1 MNALRSDATKADL
14 TPDQQAEL
22 ERILAGLDFAGWAVL
37 AGELDETLAAI
48 VADAGG
54 AALLQVGIAT
64 EVRPEVLNVV
74 SEYALEYGRAR
85 SAEMVGMSRDPL
97 GRLIP
102 NPQAEWQITEGWS
115 NDKLAQMLAQAYAF
129 SDERA
134 MVIARTETQLATQDG
149 ALQGYR
155 ASGLVQG
162 KQWVTAED
170 DRVSEECEANGN
182 AGPRGDGVLMDLDE
196 AFPSGDVAPPVHPN
210 CRCVIVPYI
219 EWNTNPADAD
229 TGD

>member
-1 MNALRSDATKADL
+1 M
-14 TPDQQAEL
+14 
-22 ERILAGLDFAGWAVL
+22 
-37 AGELDETLAAI
+37 
-48 VADAGG
+48 ADAGG

-74 SEYALEYGRAR
+74 SEYALEYGRVR

-102 NPQAEWQITEGWS
+102 NPQAEWQITEGTRDGVRAAVGDALAEGWS